1 MDTEGNCGWIISGGG
16 EQRLCWPPF
25 NIRIYAI
32 ESSVFTHIRSLAFDT
47 SQIDLKHAAQRERQ
61 RDRERILYM
70 NLLYPLCLF

>member
-1 MDTEGNCGWIISGGG
+1 MDYFGGGGG

-61 RDRERILYM
+61 RENFIHEFTLSFVSILM
-70 NLLYPLCLF
+70 A